1 MFYLSQSITEQSSA
15 APNLQLEKIIGTNN
29 KAPDIEAK
37 SDQKNLK
44 NNVLFKR
51 STDAILIIVGVMA
64 IMLLGSK
71 YRGVESKI

>member
-1 MFYLSQSITEQSSA
+1 MSQSIIQQSSVT
-15 APNLQLEKIIGTNN
+15 PNLQLEKVIGTNN
-29 KAPDIEAK
+29 KTPEFGEK